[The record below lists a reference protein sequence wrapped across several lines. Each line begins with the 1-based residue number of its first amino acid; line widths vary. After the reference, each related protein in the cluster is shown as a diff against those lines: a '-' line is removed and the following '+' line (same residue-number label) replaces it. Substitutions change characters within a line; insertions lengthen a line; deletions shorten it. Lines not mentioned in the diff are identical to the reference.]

1 MPRTVGALGVPRS
14 FPDNVMLCLLRASSA
29 FFCGIGIAVAAPAA
43 PPGPPRDLDAVVA
56 RAMREFEV
64 PGLALAV
71 VKDGRAV
78 VLKGYGVRR
87 LGSSTP
93 VDAET
98 LFAIASNTKAF
109 TAAALAMLVDE
120 GKIAW
125 DDPVVRHLPSFQLY
139 DPYVTREITI
149 RDLLTHRSGLGLGAG
164 DLLVFPDSTYTSDEI
179 VARLRFIKPAT
190 SFRSRY
196 AYDNLLYLVAGQIIP
211 AVTGKSWGDFV
222 QERIFVPLGMTASNT
237 SVTAL
242 RPDGN
247 VATPHGRVEG
257 RMQAV
262 RYSNVD
268 NAAPVGAINSSAAE
282 MARWVMA
289 QLDHGLSRDATG
301 RETRL
306 FSKEAGTEMWSSQT
320 ILPIEDPR
328 RGLEMLR
335 PSFSTYGLGWNL
347 RDYRGKK
354 LVGHTG
360 LLSGMASRVQLV
372 PDIQLGIVILTNQE
386 NDTVH
391 RALMLTLVDHYLGGP
406 ATDWIG
412 KLAAADREEQAKAE
426 GTVQTAAGRRVA
438 EARPSLPLEKYA
450 GRYVDAWYG
459 DVAIALEG
467 ASLVLRFGRTPG
479 LVGDLEPWQYDTFV
493 ARWRDRSL
501 NADAYVTFALKP
513 DGSIDQMKM
522 APVSPLTDFSFDFQ
536 DLLFAPAPPA
546 ANAKADP

>member
-1 MPRTVGALGVPRS
+1 MVRLPALCGGAL
-14 FPDNVMLCLLRASSA
+14 L
-29 FFCGIGIAVAAPAA
+29 CGIAMAAAAPAA
-43 PPGPPRDLDAVVA
+43 RSGPPRDLDAVVA
-56 RAMREFEV
+56 RAMRDFEV

-71 VKDGRAV
+71 VKDGRPV
-78 VLKGYGVRR
+78 VLKGYGVRS

-120 GKIAW
+120 GKIGW

-164 DLLVFPDSTYTSDEI
+164 DLLVFPDSTYTVDEI

-196 AYDNLLYLVAGQIIP
+196 AYDNLLYLVAGQVIP
-211 AVTGKSWGDFV
+211 AVTGKTWGDFV
-222 QERIFVPLGMTASNT
+222 RERIFTPLGMTASRT
-237 SVTAL
+237 SITAF

-247 VATPHGRVEG
+247 VAAPHARVEG

-268 NAAPVGAINSSAAE
+268 NAAPVGAVNSSASE

-289 QLDHGLSRDATG
+289 QLDHGLGRDATG

-306 FSKEAGTEMWSSQT
+306 FTKEAAAEMWSAQT
-320 ILPIEDPR
+320 ILPIEDPP
-328 RGLEMLR
+328 RGLEVLR
-335 PSFSTYGLGWNL
+335 PNFAAYGLGWSL

-391 RALMLTLVDHYLGGP
+391 RALMLTIVDHYLGAP
-406 ATDWIG
+406 ATDWVG
-412 KLAAADREEQAKAE
+412 TLAAADRAEQAKVE
-426 GTVQTAAGRRVA
+426 GTVQTAAERRVA
-438 EARPSLPLEKYA
+438 GARPSLPLEKYA

-501 NADAYVTFALKP
+501 NADAYVMFALKP
-513 DGSIDQMKM
+513 DGSIEQMKM

-536 DLLFAPAPPA
+536 DLLFMPAPPA
-546 ANAKADP
+546 TKGKAAP